1 MFYTI
6 YKITNL
12 INNKY
17 YIGKH
22 QTKNL
27 DDGYMGSG
35 KVLKYAI
42 QKYGIENFKKE
53 ILHIFDNEVE
63 MNAKEKE
70 LVVVSEST
78 YNLNEGGKGGFS
90 YINRNNLKLP
100 LSENSKQKISNT
112 LREHWQ
118 NGVYEKTKQHLI
130 ERNRTIKKST
140 NFSID
145 KSTHKKAVE
154 QAQSPNAVIKRT
166 QTYLEINHQQGSK
179 NSQFNTCWI
188 NNGLQNKKINKD
200 QLEDY
205 IKQNWIK
212 GRVGVIAPYIKGMIW
227 VTNGIK
233 SKMVKPNLI
242 PDGWYKGRTI

>member
-27 DDGYMGSG
+27 DDDYMGSG

-42 QKYGIENFKKE
+42 KKYGIENFKKE

-112 LREHWQ
+112 LKGHIAW
-118 NGVYEKTKQHLI
+118 NKGHDYLLLLLDSMLI
-130 ERNRTIKKST
+130 FRRLFMRT
-140 NFSID
+140 
-145 KSTHKKAVE
+145 HRA
-154 QAQSPNAVIKRT
+154 
-166 QTYLEINHQQGSK
+166 
-179 NSQFNTCWI
+179 
-188 NNGLQNKKINKD
+188 
-200 QLEDY
+200 
-205 IKQNWIK
+205 
-212 GRVGVIAPYIKGMIW
+212 
-227 VTNGIK
+227 
-233 SKMVKPNLI
+233 
-242 PDGWYKGRTI
+242 